1 MAFTYSGVTYTGK
14 EAATWYSKIVYGAP
28 SLDLLGIMPNVKSK
42 MQVPNLN
49 ASNIIKAQT
58 CNFTASGDVDADT
71 RQIEVFGIDINVEYC
86 EEDLESWFISEQ
98 MRPGSNN
105 TGNFTPAELND
116 MILKVITEKGS
127 EETEFLIWQGDTA
140 SLDPQLS
147 ILDGLE
153 KLLAADV
160 LVVPVVG
167 VALTA
172 ANIITELDKVIAAI
186 PGQMRRLRSRE
197 KVGIAVNQTT
207 YALIIAGLN
216 ALVFNP
222 TLLTAVPDMLERLG
236 WKIYAVDGMSDDT
249 MVFADFTRMW
259 VGTDLVSDI
268 RDLKVIPMSE
278 TTGDS
283 KVRIKGRYK
292 LGVQYAVSEEIVYYA

>member
-1 MAFTYSGVTYTGK
+1 
-14 EAATWYSKIVYGAP
+14 
-28 SLDLLGIMPNVKSK
+28 
-42 MQVPNLN
+42 
-49 ASNIIKAQT
+49 
-58 CNFTASGDVDADT
+58 
-71 RQIEVFGIDINVEYC
+71 
-86 EEDLESWFISEQ
+86 
-98 MRPGSNN
+98 
-105 TGNFTPAELND
+105 
-116 MILKVITEKGS
+116 MILKVITEKGA
-127 EETEFLIWQGDTA
+127 EETEFLIWQGDIL

-160 LVVPVVG
+160 NVVSVVG

-222 TLLTAVPDMLERLG
+222 TLLTTVPDMLERLG